1 MSGGQ
6 IHQRSR
12 VRLGGIVALGR
23 IVVGVRATVASG
35 NLVENLFP
43 IGGGVMLV
51 HDGRSGIYSGRSA
64 GQYLFRRHSLRLREV
79 VLRVKLSVVR

>member
-12 VRLGGIVALGR
+12 ARFGGIVALGR
-23 IVVGVRATVASG
+23 IVVGVRATVASS

-51 HDGRSGIYSGRSA
+51 HDGRSGIYSGRST
-64 GQYLFRRHSLRLREV
+64 GHYLLRRHPLRLREMV
-79 VLRVKLSVVR
+79 FRVKLCVVR